1 MGSPTSRQLYV
12 LLLFPQDLLCAS
24 EGHTLG
30 RIADLGEPKS
40 SRGDHGVSVVPIF
53 QMEKTEATQWGGTNC
68 KSQEESAGPSC
79 SWGKVLSLP
88 IPEVRRR
95 NRGHGRGLATL
106 DLLQV
111 QKGPENFH
119 FIEAFSYVES
129 MKKYPHRIGEV
140 MWCFRCLTDQ
150 THA

>member
-1 MGSPTSRQLYV
+1 MSCSCSPKTCCVHLRDTHWGESQTLGSRSPVREIMELV
-12 LLLFPQDLLCAS
+12 LFPFFRWRKLRPHSGEELTVNPKRSWQGPLA
-24 EGHTLG
+24 LG
-30 RIADLGEPKS
+30 ARFFHSP
-40 SRGDHGVSVVPIF
+40 
-53 QMEKTEATQWGGTNC
+53 
-68 KSQEESAGPSC
+68 SQ
-79 SWGKVLSLP
+79 KR
-88 IPEVRRR
+88 VRRR

-119 FIEAFSYVES
+119 FIKAFSCVES